1 MKRLSLLAAAIAL
14 IVLPATVLA
23 QAIPR
28 LGGPVT
34 DLTGSL
40 AGRTSEIE
48 SAIQRVRDAD
58 QVDVWVLFVDTNDGL
73 TAREFA
79 RQTFEANS
87 LGGNDALFVVAVT
100 DRTDFVWTED
110 ADITSDEI
118 NRVTAQIAEPLLRD
132 GDYTGAAIAVAEALG
147 EAKRPGVVPGEQPG
161 AGTVPGG
168 EPGAATVPAGAPD
181 AGNLLA
187 VLWLALGTLVG
198 VGLVVAGLL
207 LVVAWIRRRRL
218 DRRAAEERD
227 HRTGQLTREANAL
240 LIQADDAIREA
251 DQEIGFAEAEFTEA
265 DVAPFRDAIAA
276 ARAEL
281 QASFLVRQQL
291 DDDVPEDPETRERML
306 GEIVERSRRALG
318 LIEEQRR
325 RIKDLRELEERAP
338 ELLDQLSGATDALE
352 ARLPAAETTFGRLAA
367 YAPASWQ
374 PVKGNLEEARKR
386 IAYARGELER
396 GSAALATD
404 RPAAARGARAAQD
417 ALAQASALLDAIERL
432 AASLD
437 EARDRLTAEI
447 EAATTDVERARA
459 AVTAGRVDPAGQEKV
474 AEAERLLAAARAEAA
489 SAAPDVLV
497 AIKQAL
503 QANST
508 ADEVLEGLR
517 QEKERRAR
525 EAAALAAELRTAE
538 MSVARAADFITARR
552 NGVGREARTRLAAAE
567 HRLETA
573 RALGATDTAAA
584 LRQARTAERLADEAY
599 QLASNDFDDFDL
611 RGGRRHHGDD
621 ISGAMLGGIIL
632 GGILGGLGRGGHG
645 GGWGGTP
652 WGSPGGGG
660 FGGGH
665 GGGGVFGGGGGGHG
679 GGGRW

>member
-73 TAREFA
+73 TAEEFA
-79 RQTFEANS
+79 RRTFEANS
-87 LGGNDALFVVAVT
+87 LGGNDALFVVALT

-118 NRVTAQIAEPLLRD
+118 NRVTAEIAEPLLRD
-132 GDYTGAAIAVAEALG
+132 GDYAGAAIAVAEALG
-147 EAKRPGVVPGEQPG
+147 AAKRPGVVAGGQPGAQPGGEPG
-161 AGTVPGG
+161 AGTVPSGS
-168 EPGAATVPAGAPD
+168 PD
-181 AGNLLA
+181 AGSLLG
-187 VLWLALGTLVG
+187 VLWVVLGTLVG

-227 HRTGQLTREANAL
+227 RRTGQLAREANAL

-281 QASFLVRQQL
+281 QASFVVRQQL

-318 LIEEQRR
+318 LIDEQRR

-338 ELLDQLSGATDALE
+338 KLLDQLSGATEALE
-352 ARLPAAETTFGRLAA
+352 ARLPAAETTFGRLAG

-386 IAYARGELER
+386 IAYARSELER

-404 RPAAARGARAAQD
+404 RPAAARSARAAQD

-437 EARDRLTAEI
+437 AARDRLTAEI
-447 EAATTDVERARA
+447 EAATSDVQRARA

-474 AEAERLLAAARAEAA
+474 VEAERLLAAARAEAA

-503 QANST
+503 QANAT

-517 QEKERRAR
+517 QEEERRAR

-538 MSVARAADFITARR
+538 VSVARAADFITARR

-567 HRLETA
+567 RCLETA
-573 RALGATDTAAA
+573 RALEATDTGAA

-599 QLASNDFDDFDL
+599 RLASDDFDDFDL
-611 RGGRRHHGDD
+611 RGGRRHHGDEL
-621 ISGAMLGGIIL
+621 SGAILGGIIL
-632 GGILGGLGRGGHG
+632 GNILGGLARGGHG

-660 FGGGH
+660 FGGGGH